1 MRGSV
6 WGKWDIH
13 LHSPLTNLNN
23 QFKASTID
31 DYARKIAESELSLIG
46 VTNYFFFKENELELV
61 RNSLRQLDCQ
71 TAVLGNL
78 EFRINQPN
86 KEGEWINIHVIFS
99 EHVTTKEINALL
111 SKFVITNTTDSG
123 KSIWCSEESF
133 RENDVRISEVV
144 VDTKLLLNHLEGSL
158 RLGQDFL
165 VAICP
170 CGYGGFQPEKKEG
183 RSVAIAKEIDKVGQI
198 VLGRDRDR
206 NFFLTEE
213 RYDGATA
220 KPVFVCSD
228 AHNLESVGTK
238 YTWVKASPSFQ
249 GLKQT
254 VFEPSDRV
262 QQTDNFTEKTFVK
275 PYFSRISVSGKIFKG
290 EELRFQEQ
298 SIPLNPNLVA
308 IIGGRGTGKSVFLD
322 SMLSRLTNQASTERV
337 RQISVDNLSITL
349 NQGGAFGK
357 EIEFD
362 DLTSD
367 AYSYLHVSQ
376 GDIHNFSK
384 NPNSLSHEIKR
395 MLGIREEEFDSVTTQ
410 ELSENLGAYRD
421 FIDFWRTADQSGQ
434 PINTPDYQKTIIDR
448 NTQLIST
455 LTSDQNKSL
464 IVRYQENTS
473 QINSKA
479 NFITTSNELK
489 ALIERTLKQINERI
503 SDYNNL
509 TDANIKII
517 QIDAGNALLGL
528 AGNIES
534 ASQDSERLK
543 SSNDEIK
550 AEFAKQGINQDISSL
565 LSKVN
570 EYQYSIDQ
578 AKQKLTEINDRTER
592 YHTLIKK
599 RAELSSTYDIYVEQ
613 NRLSI
618 DAAFGALQ
626 QTNPEWSE
634 EQNKIVQDI
643 LKSINI
649 SGEILFDDERFYSGL
664 EQCVNKGKF
673 RSSAEKTTRQ
683 KLEETFNVSDR
694 HSLFK
699 LLTGQKIISLNGE
712 SSSIE
717 DFFWKD
723 EYFNQGGR
731 YELMNYL
738 FSPRSIKN
746 YLYVNAEFTY
756 KGRPVNKLSVGQRGT
771 FYVCLKLAT
780 DPFGSPFVFDQPED
794 DLDNEFIVSELVP
807 LFKSIKKYR
816 QVIIVTHNANLVVNS
831 DAEQILVANND
842 GELISY
848 SCGAL
853 EDGDVKNGDGIKAMV
868 CRILEGGHTAFE
880 NREKKYGII

>member
-1 MRGSV
+1 
-6 WGKWDIH
+6 
-13 LHSPLTNLNN
+13 
-23 QFKASTID
+23 
-31 DYARKIAESELSLIG
+31 
-46 VTNYFFFKENELELV
+46 
-61 RNSLRQLDCQ
+61 
-71 TAVLGNL
+71 
-78 EFRINQPN
+78 
-86 KEGEWINIHVIFS
+86 
-99 EHVTTKEINALL
+99 
-111 SKFVITNTTDSG
+111 
-123 KSIWCSEESF
+123 
-133 RENDVRISEVV
+133 
-144 VDTKLLLNHLEGSL
+144 
-158 RLGQDFL
+158 
-165 VAICP
+165 
-170 CGYGGFQPEKKEG
+170 
-183 RSVAIAKEIDKVGQI
+183 
-198 VLGRDRDR
+198 
-206 NFFLTEE
+206 
-213 RYDGATA
+213 
-220 KPVFVCSD
+220 
-228 AHNLESVGTK
+228 
-238 YTWVKASPSFQ
+238 
-249 GLKQT
+249 
-254 VFEPSDRV
+254 
-262 QQTDNFTEKTFVK
+262 
-275 PYFSRISVSGKIFKG
+275 
-290 EELRFQEQ
+290 
-298 SIPLNPNLVA
+298 
-308 IIGGRGTGKSVFLD
+308 
-322 SMLSRLTNQASTERV
+322 MLSRLTNQASTERV
-337 RQISVDNLSITL
+337 RQISVENLSITL

-421 FIDFWRTADQSGQ
+421 FIDFWLTTDQNGQ
-434 PINTPDYQKTIIDR
+434 PINTPEYQKTIIDR

-464 IVRYQENTS
+464 IARYQENTS

-503 SDYNNL
+503 SDYNSL
-509 TDANIKII
+509 ADANIKII

-528 AGNIES
+528 AENIES
-534 ASQDSERLK
+534 ANQASERLK

-599 RAELSSTYDIYVEQ
+599 RAELSATYDIYVEQ
-613 NRLSI
+613 NRMSI
-618 DAAFGALQ
+618 DSAFGALQ

-664 EQCVNKGKF
+664 EQCINKGKF

-699 LLTGQKIISLNGE
+699 LLTGQKIILLNGE
-712 SSSIE
+712 PSSIE